1 LYVIFATKHKE
12 TQRIFKKAYPSCLQ
26 ADKDTPYG
34 SLTRALRWLLL
45 HYFDIKLMRNQRRI
59 GEALTI
65 ASGIGLVIGG
75 FSLGVMSI
83 VYGGLAIVGLGMF
96 SVFWDW

>member
-1 LYVIFATKHKE
+1 
-12 TQRIFKKAYPSCLQ
+12 
-26 ADKDTPYG
+26 
-34 SLTRALRWLLL
+34 
-45 HYFDIKLMRNQRRI
+45 MRNQRRI